1 MGGSANSHFSRY
13 PRFVV
18 PLRGLRPRLHAER
31 AALPKAI
38 LHVLRHA
45 VRDLTR
51 QARQARG
58 GFRSPVAPQ
67 RIKDP

>member
-18 PLRGLRPRLHAER
+18 PLIGLRPRLHAER
-31 AALPKAI
+31 AALPKAR

-45 VRDLTR
+45 ESDSTR
-51 QARQARG
+51 RLRKRVADSDWLRQ
-58 GFRSPVAPQ
+58 
-67 RIKDP
+67 